1 MRAGLAGMV
10 VVGGIVFFELIWMF
24 GLYESYADLAG
35 VIVDNLCSVFMVGW
49 MIAFE
54 LPPIRV

>member
-35 VIVDNLCSVFMVGW
+35 VIVDNLCSDFMVGW